1 MYEFEFLINIASKIT
16 GVLPQDIVSKKRHRP
31 IVEARMMCSNVLKK
45 NHKRMTTKVIGSLL
59 NIDHATVLY
68 HARMHASLMSQKGT
82 YKEFFLKINEE
93 YCRRLIST
101 DTITK
106 KDLLKK
112 KQDLEKQL
120 KEVNKLLEDLEKQNM
135 AQVELKT

>member
-1 MYEFEFLINIASKIT
+1 MYEFEFLISVASKVT
-16 GVLPQDIVSKKRHRP
+16 GIPAQDIVSKKRHRP
-31 IVEARMMCSNVLKK
+31 IVEARMMCSNILKK

-68 HARMHASLMSQKGT
+68 HARMHPSLMNQKGT
-82 YKEFFLKINEE
+82 YKDFFSIINEE
-93 YCRRLIST
+93 YYKRLVST

-120 KEVNKLLEDLEKQNM
+120 KEVNNRLEDLEKQNM